1 MAKKAAVP
9 DEAQQTPAQQQQQD
23 PEQQQQHEDPQPAA
37 EPPQQGEGQEGA
49 QKLVKKKKKNTLLS
63 QERLRRLKE
72 QHDKRGII
80 YISRCGPSPSR
91 FGSCVPSRHLFGC
104 LWSRGVLVLLHNSMH
119 GTTSNCPAAR
129 PWHSN
134 KAAAVGL

>member
-1 MAKKAAVP
+1 VP
-9 DEAQQTPAQQQQQD
+9 DEAQQTPAQQQQQQD

-91 FGSCVPSRHLFGC
+91 FGSCVPSRHLVGC
-104 LWSRGVLVLLHNSMH
+104 LWSRG
-119 GTTSNCPAAR
+119 GACAAAQQHAWDHEQL
-129 PWHSN
+129 PSSTPVAL
-134 KAAAVGL
+134 AAAVGL